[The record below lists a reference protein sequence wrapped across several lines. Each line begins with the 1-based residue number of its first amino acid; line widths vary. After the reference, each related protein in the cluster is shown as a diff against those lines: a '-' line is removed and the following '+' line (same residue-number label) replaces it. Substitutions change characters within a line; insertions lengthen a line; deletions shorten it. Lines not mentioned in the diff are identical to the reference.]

1 MTPRQAIVADAVG
14 DAPARLPTPRQLAQL
29 GVVLCLYR
37 QQPGGELAG
46 WSQAVRA
53 EAEAALDS
61 DGMQESLLFYDRD
74 DRCCWRLSLLPDSD
88 FLAWERLAAC
98 LPRSAQPSPHVGIGE
113 RLLRRLAGTVGGG
126 WTGSILRLHDLRS
139 GPGFGLA
146 PASVLAA
153 SLASVSP
160 LGASL
165 ARRIARRQGADA
177 GALADECC
185 CDRAARLAAQ
195 AAGGD
200 DEAYPMIRLN
210 PHLHSTD
217 KRA

>member
-1 MTPRQAIVADAVG
+1 MTQRNAIAADAAHDV
-14 DAPARLPTPRQLAQL
+14 PSRLPTPRQLAQL

-74 DRCCWRLSLLPDSD
+74 DRCCWRLYLLPDSD
-88 FLAWERLAAC
+88 FLSWERLAAH
-98 LPRSAQPSPHVGIGE
+98 LPACAQPQPHAGIGE

-126 WTGSILRLHDLRS
+126 WTGSILRLHALRS

-160 LGASL
+160 LGATL
-165 ARRIARRQGADA
+165 ARRIAQRQGADA

-185 CDRAARLAAQ
+185 CERAARIAAR
-195 AAGGD
+195 AGGD
-200 DEAYPMIRLN
+200 EDTYSLIRLN